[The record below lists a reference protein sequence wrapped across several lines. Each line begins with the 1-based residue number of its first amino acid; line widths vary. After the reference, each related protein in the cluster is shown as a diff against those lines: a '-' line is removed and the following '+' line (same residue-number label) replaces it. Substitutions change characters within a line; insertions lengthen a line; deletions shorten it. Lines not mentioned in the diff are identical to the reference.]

1 MRQVNGT
8 ISRARW
14 QQDAAG
20 AIVSTLGLSDY
31 GRSVSA
37 ALLGRLIMI
46 AACVGTSLSGAAARS
61 RRSPSGETVRK
72 ALLANLPDDPAEM
85 ERRINASLLQWTPKA
100 FFKRPRRLAIDLH
113 QRPYYG
119 GREDVPV
126 RGGKRKNGTTW
137 FWTWAT
143 AAVVEHGRRWTVA
156 MTPVGPGEAIEDVL
170 ARLLDHVEKAK
181 ILVKMALVDR
191 EFYAAGVIGVL
202 QSRGVPFLM
211 PAIRRGQLE
220 GPNGPTGTR
229 RFFQPGTVGFF
240 EHAWTARG
248 KSNGQPVTVRIA
260 CVPRG
265 AEDGRKGPLVFAFD
279 GLSRGKLLWYRETY
293 RRRFGIE
300 TSYRQLG
307 EGLAQTT
314 TKRVAW
320 RMLLVAVAL
329 LLRNLWVWRNQQTHH
344 GHVTLSLQLHQ
355 LNIHLSQE
363 IELILDFEIHETPTQ
378 RNSRPTKPLRRWNY

>member
-1 MRQVNGT
+1 MRPMHGS

-14 QQDAAG
+14 QQDVAG
-20 AIVSTLGLSDY
+20 AIVSTFGLSDY
-31 GRSVSA
+31 GRSVPA
-37 ALLGRLIMI
+37 GLLARLIMM

-61 RRSPSGETVRK
+61 RRSPSDETVRK
-72 ALLANLPDDPAEM
+72 ALLANLPDDRAEM
-85 ERRINASLLQWTPKA
+85 ERRVNAGLLQWTPKA

-113 QRPYYG
+113 QRAYYG
-119 GREDVPV
+119 ERENVPV

-156 MTPVGPGEAIEDVL
+156 MTPVAPGEAIEDVL
-170 ARLLDHVEKAK
+170 ARLLDLVEKAK
-181 ILVKMALVDR
+181 IRVKMALVDR
-191 EFYAAGVIGVL
+191 EFYSAAVIGVL

-229 RFFQPGTVGFF
+229 RFFEPGTTGFF
-240 EHAWTARG
+240 EHTWTSRG
-248 KSNGQPVTVRIA
+248 KSNGQRVTVRIA
-260 CVPRG
+260 CVPRK
-265 AEDGRKGPLVFAFD
+265 ADDGRGRPLVFAFD

-329 LLRNLWVWRNQQTHH
+329 LLRNLWVWRNQQTRH
-344 GHVTLSLQLHQ
+344 GPVTLSLQLHQ
-355 LNIHLSQE
+355 LSIHLSQQLD
-363 IELILDFEIHETPTQ
+363 LILDFEIHKTPTQ
-378 RNSRPTKPLRRWNY
+378 RNSRSAKPLRHWNY